1 MQFSKFG
8 KKLGQKSGIGV
19 LMDDLGKAFSGGGAK
34 YMLGGGN
41 PAHIPA
47 VQQRFRE
54 IMEGIMAEKGAFEK
68 FIGNYDGPTG
78 KTEFLVALAG
88 MLNREFGWKITER
101 NIALTNGSQTAFFI
115 LFNLFGGEYDGG
127 KRKKILLPLA
137 PEYIG
142 YSDAGLVPDFFHAE
156 KPEIH
161 LLDNGQFKYYVDFD
175 RLRVTSDIGA
185 ICVSRPTNPTG
196 NVLTNDEISRLDA
209 MAREAGVP
217 LILDN
222 AYGTPFPDI
231 IFTDAR
237 PAYNE
242 NTIVCM
248 SLSKFGLPSS
258 RTGIII
264 ANEEVIRAVGQVNGI
279 ISLAPGGMGATL
291 AMELVRSGEII
302 KISRDIVKPYYKKK
316 ADRAVAQLRAE
327 LGDVPCRIHKPEGA
341 LFLWLWFEG
350 LPVTSQ
356 EFYER
361 LKARGALVVPGHYFF
376 PGIDDAATW
385 RHTQECIRLTYAT
398 DDASV
403 EAALSIIADE
413 AKKVYAGAAV

>member
-8 KKLGQKSGIGV
+8 KKLGQQSGIGI
-19 LMDDLGKAFSGGGAK
+19 LMDDLGRALAEGGKK
-34 YMLGGGN
+34 YMLGAGN

-47 VQQRFRE
+47 VQARFRT
-54 IMEGIMAEKGAFEK
+54 IMEGILAEPGAWEK
-68 FIGNYDGPTG
+68 FIGNYDSPAG
-78 KTEFLVALAG
+78 KVEFLQALAA
-88 MLNREFGWKITER
+88 MLKREFGWPITER

-115 LFNLFGGEYDGG
+115 LFNLFAGEYEGG

-142 YSDAGLVPDFFHAE
+142 YTDAGLTPGFFHAE

-161 LLDNGQFKYYVDFD
+161 LLDDRMFKYYVDFD
-175 RLRVTSDIGA
+175 RLRVTEDVGA

-196 NVLTNDEISRLDA
+196 NVLTNEEISRLDA
-209 MAREAGVP
+209 MAQAAGVP

-237 PAYNE
+237 PVYNE

-258 RTGIII
+258 RTGIVI
-264 ANEEVIRAVGQVNGI
+264 ANERVIRAVTEVNGI
-279 ISLAPGGMGATL
+279 VALSPGGMGASL
-291 AMELVRSGEII
+291 AMELVRTGEII
-302 KISRDIVKPYYKKK
+302 QISRDIVKPFYKQK
-316 ADRAVAQLRAE
+316 ADRAVEQLKSE
-327 LGDVPCRIHKPEGA
+327 LGDLPCRIHKPEGA

-350 LPVTSQ
+350 LPCGSQ
-356 EFYER
+356 ELYER
-361 LKARGALVVPGHYFF
+361 LKARGVIIVPGHHFF
-376 PGIDDAATW
+376 PGIEDKGWAHAK
-385 RHTQECIRLTYAT
+385 ECIRVTYAT
-398 DDASV
+398 EDAAV
-403 EAALSIIADE
+403 RTGLSIIAEE
-413 AKKVYAGAAV
+413 AKKAYAGAAV